1 MTEQAK
7 VPAIRFAGFTDPWE
21 QRKLGDVASS
31 FDYGLNAAATEYGG
45 QNKYLRITDIDDE
58 THEFSKSDLTTPLAD
73 LAMSADYLLKE
84 SDLLFARTG
93 ASVGKT
99 YLYRQFDGMVYFAGF
114 LIRARIGEGAD
125 PEFAYQATLT
135 DAYKKYVAITSQ
147 RSGQPGVNA
156 QEYADYQ
163 LMLPSKTEQQQIGM
177 TLRSLDDLITL
188 HQRKY
193 DKLVIFK
200 KSMLEKMFPKD
211 GESVPEIRFA
221 GFTDPWEQ
229 RKFVDFVEASGIR
242 NKDNLQLESYSVS
255 NDRGFVPQD
264 EQFENGGTMRDADK
278 TAYWIVEPG
287 SFAYN
292 PARINVGS
300 IGYQSTR
307 KNVIVSSLYEVFKT
321 DHSCD
326 DRFLWHWFKS
336 SLFTKQ
342 IEMLQEGGVRL
353 YFFFD
358 KLQKSEIWM
367 PNVDEQRIIGQQF
380 DQLDSLI
387 TLHQRKRQ
395 WLKWLDEGGEGTHH
409 DIDILVFK
417 FADDMKISVLCGVHA
432 CMTKSL
438 GHTGNR
444 YAGKQ
449 QQRGMGV
456 P

>member
-1 MTEQAK
+1 
-7 VPAIRFAGFTDPWE
+7 
-21 QRKLGDVASS
+21 
-31 FDYGLNAAATEYGG
+31 
-45 QNKYLRITDIDDE
+45 
-58 THEFSKSDLTTPLAD
+58 
-73 LAMSADYLLKE
+73 
-84 SDLLFARTG
+84 
-93 ASVGKT
+93 
-99 YLYRQFDGMVYFAGF
+99 MVYFAGF

-177 TLRSLDDLITL
+177 TLRSLD
-188 HQRKY
+188 
-193 DKLVIFK
+193 
-200 KSMLEKMFPKD
+200 
-211 GESVPEIRFA
+211 
-221 GFTDPWEQ
+221 
-229 RKFVDFVEASGIR
+229 
-242 NKDNLQLESYSVS
+242 
-255 NDRGFVPQD
+255 
-264 EQFENGGTMRDADK
+264 
-278 TAYWIVEPG
+278 
-287 SFAYN
+287 
-292 PARINVGS
+292 
-300 IGYQSTR
+300 
-307 KNVIVSSLYEVFKT
+307 
-321 DHSCD
+321 
-326 DRFLWHWFKS
+326 
-336 SLFTKQ
+336 
-342 IEMLQEGGVRL
+342 
-353 YFFFD
+353 
-358 KLQKSEIWM
+358 
-367 PNVDEQRIIGQQF
+367 
-380 DQLDSLI
+380 SLI